1 MDWGS
6 WTREIVDLMV
16 AQTQKRMQDQA
27 IELQVT
33 GAARC
38 LLVRH
43 GYDPVYGA
51 RPLRRAV
58 QRLLEDMLA
67 TAILQATFVPGD
79 TVVVRADNGQLEAKK
94 LVVVTKVGKSGRGKG
109 AAA

>member
-1 MDWGS
+1 
-6 WTREIVDLMV
+6 MV
-16 AQTQKRMQDQA
+16 AATQQRMQEQA
-27 IELQVT
+27 ISLQVT
-33 GAARC
+33 DEARS
-38 LLVRH
+38 LLVKH

-67 TAILQATFVPGD
+67 EGILQATFVPGD
-79 TVVVRADNGQLEAKK
+79 TVVVSADNGQLEAKK
-94 LVVVTKVGKSGRGKG
+94 LVVVKKAGKGGRGKG